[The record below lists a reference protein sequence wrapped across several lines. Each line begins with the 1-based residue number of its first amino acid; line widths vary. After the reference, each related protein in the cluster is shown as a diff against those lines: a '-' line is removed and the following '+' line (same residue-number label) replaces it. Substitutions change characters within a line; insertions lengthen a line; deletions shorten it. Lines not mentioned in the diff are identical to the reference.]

1 MNCCSPIVRAQLV
14 NDLRSS
20 LDAVVAALRSLRLTR
35 VGLSEVEIHQRAADL
50 LQRHGVAAEHEA
62 RIAPRCRLDFWV
74 PASGIAIEFKK
85 GRPSKAAVVEQLSRY
100 AEVPEVHALV
110 LVLEQSMVLARE
122 IGSKP
127 VRIVSLNAN
136 WGIC

>member
-1 MNCCSPIVRAQLV
+1 MNCRSPIVRAERP
-14 NDLRSS
+14 NDLLSS
-20 LDAVVAALRSLRLTR
+20 LEAVVAALRLLRLTR
-35 VGLSEVEIHQRAADL
+35 VGFSEVEIHQRAADL
-50 LQRHGVAAEHEA
+50 LHRHGVAAEHEF

-85 GRPSKAAVVEQLSRY
+85 SRPSKAAVVEQLSRY
-100 AEVPEVHALV
+100 AEVPEVQALV

-122 IGSKP
+122 IGGKP
-127 VRIVSLNAN
+127 VRVVSLNAN